1 MNITEF
7 LTECVNTQNPV
18 VFCKYGDGEFQ
29 CLLNP
34 NSGHNCDNDLYTE
47 NLSRS
52 LKESFQYIV
61 ANHTNCYI
69 GLWHNEENKKIW
81 ESIVKEQIK
90 WVDYHSIIIDNDKT
104 HNSKKYLLYK
114 AIKHSKMKKIIVCN
128 RLLIKSKNLLNID
141 ECIFVDF
148 NNWFDSKF
156 NIVLQEVSNAI
167 GSDENHIIIT
177 CCGMGAKVLISELTK
192 KFPRGIYLDF
202 GSALDLIC
210 TKRESRGWD
219 YGYNF
224 VAELFK
230 DLLSDDWE
238 DNKWNQVYE
247 EARQKLGLHIK

>member
-1 MNITEF
+1 MNITAF
-7 LTECVNTQNPV
+7 LTECVNTQTPV

-29 CLLNP
+29 CAFNP
-34 NSGHNCDNDLYTE
+34 NTGHNCDNDLYTE

-69 GLWHNEENKKIW
+69 GLWNTGENKKDW
-81 ESIVKEQIK
+81 ESIVKQKIK

-148 NNWFDSKF
+148 NNWFDNKF

-177 CCGMGAKVLISELTK
+177 CCGMGAKVLISELAK
-192 KFPRGIYLDF
+192 KFSRGIYLDF

-210 TKRESRGWD
+210 TKRDSRGRNYD
-219 YGYNF
+219 YDH
-224 VAELFK
+224 VSELFK
-230 DLLSDDWE
+230 DFLSDDWE

-247 EARQKLGLHIK
+247 EARQKLGLHLK